1 MKESQSQQMIN
12 SLKSKPTGIIGNQKS
27 PEEKEK
33 AEAEAL
39 LAQGG
44 LLSLEIVEGQ
54 LIKDTELWG
63 EMDPFVVV
71 DYQEVKYK
79 TTTAKDGGRKPKW
92 GETLEIP
99 I

>member
-1 MKESQSQQMIN
+1 M
-12 SLKSKPTGIIGNQKS
+12 
-27 PEEKEK
+27 
-33 AEAEAL
+33 

-63 EMDPFVVV
+63 EMDPFVLVE
-71 DYQEVKYK
+71 YQEAKYK